1 VLFPLA
7 FLILFFVL
15 WLIFLVTEPLLEIG
29 IKRMAHWTTKFRYR
43 DYLPVLL
50 VVLLGIGA
58 TIAAGDAFE
67 DLAELVQSNNTQLHD
82 IDAKFHDWALYSR
95 TTGSTTFFVTMT
107 IIGTP
112 LPLGILIAIVTAF
125 LVAKKRWRWA
135 TYLVFTVGTGAL
147 LNLVLKTYFQRARPD
162 LAEAL
167 RHATG
172 FSFPSGHAM
181 GSTVTFGALSYI
193 AVRALAHWQWRWRA
207 AAVALALSIIVAI
220 ASSRVYLGVH
230 WISDI
235 AAGIVAG
242 FIWVTASTV
251 AYETFRRIRL
261 LRAIRERRRPGAVP
275 AGEDA
280 GAPH

>member
-1 VLFPLA
+1 MRIFISAGEPSGDVHGANLIQSLRRLGVGVLEVGLGA
-7 FLILFFVL
+7 FRDESPRALPRILDYQPD
-15 WLIFLVTEPLLEIG
+15 FLTAPN
-29 IKRMAHWTTKFRYR
+29 FN
-43 DYLPVLL
+43 YL
-50 VVLLGIGA
+50 
-58 TIAAGDAFE
+58 
-67 DLAELVQSNNTQLHD
+67 
-82 IDAKFHDWALYSR
+82 
-95 TTGSTTFFVTMT
+95 
-107 IIGTP
+107 
-112 LPLGILIAIVTAF
+112 LIAGVTA
-125 LVAKKRWRWA
+125 LLIAKKRWRWA

-181 GSTVTFGALSYI
+181 GSMVTFGALSYV

-230 WISDI
+230 WISDVG
-235 AAGIVAG
+235 AGIVAG

-261 LRAIRERRRPGAVP
+261 LRAIRAKRGAVP
-275 AGEDA
+275 
-280 GAPH
+280 